1 MRVRHGRHARV
12 SNHVFVWHSQTPLAL
27 ACTTRWSSE
36 RSGAPACARAVC
48 KRARE
53 RTRKTA
59 VPDCFEWGEGVGGRE
74 LAPLSGNAG
83 VGAGA
88 HLPLEDRHRRC
99 AAARRAAP
107 SVSAAPR
114 RRRRSAAAR
123 CVQPLVKPP
132 PASRRRPP
140 SPAPGITHAHPPTT
154 CPHAHTLPSAASPR
168 APCPCASRAGGR
180 TRRSPQPPTPTP
192 PARARMRAG
201 RIRPRAAFPE
211 RGRAHTTVPTLVP
224 QKQCSVQRPINPN
237 PTP

>member
-1 MRVRHGRHARV
+1 MTSQGGRAVRVHHRRHARV
-12 SNHVFVWHSQTPLAL
+12 SSHVFVWHSQTPLAL

-48 KRARE
+48 TRARE

-59 VPDCFEWGEGVGGRE
+59 VPDCFEGGEGVGGRE
-74 LAPLSGNAG
+74 VAPFSGNAG

-114 RRRRSAAAR
+114 RHRRSAAR
-123 CVQPLVKPP
+123 CVQPLAKPP
-132 PASRRRPP
+132 PAPCRRPP
-140 SPAPGITHAHPPTT
+140 SPAPGITHAHPPTI
-154 CPHAHTLPSAASPR
+154 CPHAHTPPSAASPR
-168 APCPCASRAGGR
+168 TPCPRASRPGGR

-192 PARARMRAG
+192 PARAHARGTNSTARSVPRAG
-201 RIRPRAAFPE
+201 PRAHD
-211 RGRAHTTVPTLVP
+211 RAHAR
-224 QKQCSVQRPINPN
+224 SSEAVQRP
-237 PTP
+237 